1 MKSTEYAE
9 PSPACDL
16 LRAHLREIWK
26 PIDWGNA
33 PLEPVP
39 FDTLENV
46 MSATYHTASSL
57 ARELGVSI
65 MTVTRCVHRGLI
77 RPARTT
83 SGTMLFT
90 AAQLETLRHH
100 LIKP

>member
-1 MKSTEYAE
+1 MRSTDYPE

-16 LRAHLREIWK
+16 LRQHLREVYA
-26 PIDWGNA
+26 PIDWGKV
-33 PLEPVP
+33 PLEPDF

-57 ARELGVSI
+57 ARELGCSL
-65 MTVTRCVHRGLI
+65 MTVTRA
-77 RPARTT
+77 ARTT

-90 AAQLETLRHH
+90 PEQLEALRIH
-100 LIKP
+100 LSK

>member
-1 MKSTEYAE
+1 MKSSDYPE

-16 LRAHLREIWK
+16 LRQHLRAIYA
-26 PIDWGNA
+26 PIDWGKV
-33 PLEPVP
+33 PLEPDF

-57 ARELGVSI
+57 ARELGCSL
-65 MTVTRCVHRGLI
+65 MTVTRAVHKGLI

-90 AAQLETLRHH
+90 PEQLEILRLH
-100 LIKP
+100 LTK